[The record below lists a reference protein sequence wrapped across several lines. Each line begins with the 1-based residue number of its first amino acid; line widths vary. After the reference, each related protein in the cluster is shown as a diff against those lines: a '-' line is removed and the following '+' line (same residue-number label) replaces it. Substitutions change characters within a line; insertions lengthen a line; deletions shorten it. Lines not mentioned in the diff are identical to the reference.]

1 MHPMSCSAGVLPPAD
16 DLVSFPF
23 GLEENAARGLI
34 KRGELR
40 ARKIGRRWYA
50 KRSDVLGL
58 IDNAPPVAPARAS
71 GVDLRGDLE
80 KIAARTRTGGK

>member
-1 MHPMSCSAGVLPPAD
+1 MSCTAGALPPAD
-16 DLVSFPF
+16 DLVAFPF

-58 IDNAPPVAPARAS
+58 IDRAPPVQPARARGE
-71 GVDLRGDLE
+71 GVREDL
-80 KIAARTRTGGK
+80 AALAERTRRGSR

>member
-1 MHPMSCSAGVLPPAD
+1 MKTATCNGGVLPPD

-23 GLEENAARGLI
+23 GLEEAAARGLI

-58 IDNAPPVAPARAS
+58 IDAAPYVPPVQALGRDVKA
-71 GVDLRGDLE
+71 DLAV
-80 KIAARTRTGGK
+80 IAARTRRG